1 MRRYI
6 LLRDK
11 YCQRCGT
18 PYNLECAHC
27 FRRGHMNTR
36 YDDRNCMTLCT
47 KCHLYL
53 DTHPK
58 EKKEFF
64 KARLGE
70 QAFEMLRARANEVG
84 RPDKKAIELWLKK
97 ELKEMGAKECY
108 EGLRKKN

>member
-1 MRRYI
+1 MAMEKIKYLDFLMRRYI

-27 FRRGHMNTR
+27 FRRAHLNTR
-36 YDDRNCMTLCT
+36 FDDRNCCALCK
-47 KCHLYL
+47 KCHSYL

-70 QAFEMLRARANEVG
+70 RLDLLRARSQETGKIDRA
-84 RPDKKAIELWLKK
+84 AIKLWLRN
-97 ELKEMGAKECY
+97 ELGV
-108 EGLRKKN
+108 L

>member
-1 MRRYI
+1 MEKIKYLDFLMRRYI

-47 KCHLYL
+47 KCHFYL

-64 KARLGE
+64 KARLCE
-70 QAFEMLRARANEVG
+70 QAFDLLRARAQETGHHLDRAAIKLWPRNELG
-84 RPDKKAIELWLKK
+84 ML
-97 ELKEMGAKECY
+97 
-108 EGLRKKN
+108 

>member
-1 MRRYI
+1 MEKIKYLDFLMRRYI

-27 FRRGHMNTR
+27 FRRAHLNTR
-36 YDDRNCMTLCT
+36 YDDCNCCALCK

-53 DTHPK
+53 DTHPE

-70 QAFEMLRARANEVG
+70 RFDLLRARSQETGKIDRA
-84 RPDKKAIELWLKK
+84 AIELWLRN
-97 ELKEMGAKECY
+97 ELGM
-108 EGLRKKN
+108 L